1 MADVKTGTCS
11 YCGKEIAISGL
22 KNHERAC
29 AKKLNIE
36 VEEADTTGCEV
47 VDCVDNIE
55 EVDSIDTI
63 EVEPEDEAKEELE
76 VITESKPKV
85 KLVDIRIAE
94 SICCHIAGT
103 RYNFH
108 RGEVYQV
115 PENVKQILWEAG
127 LLLAM

>member
-11 YCGKEIAISGL
+11 YCGKEVAISGL

-29 AKKLNIE
+29 AKKVNNE
-36 VEEADTTGCEV
+36 VEANTTDSEV
-47 VDCVDNIE
+47 VECLDNIE
-55 EVDSIDTI
+55 EVESIDTI
-63 EVEPEDEAKEELE
+63 EETKEELE

-85 KLVDIRIAE
+85 KLVDIRISE

-103 RYNFH
+103 RYCFH
-108 RGEVYQV
+108 KGEVYQV